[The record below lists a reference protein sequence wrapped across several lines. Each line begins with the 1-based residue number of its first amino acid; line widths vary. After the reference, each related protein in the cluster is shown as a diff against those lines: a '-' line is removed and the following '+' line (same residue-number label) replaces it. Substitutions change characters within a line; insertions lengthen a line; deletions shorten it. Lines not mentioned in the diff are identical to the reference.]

1 MVDGNERFRWVGLL
15 GGLFLFALLLMLPAP
30 EGLSTSAWRTAA
42 VGVLMGS
49 WWITEAVPIAVTAF
63 LPLVLFPVLGVAEIG
78 DAAGPYANPL
88 IFLFLG
94 GFVIAQ
100 GMQKWGLH
108 RRIALNIIRTLGSK
122 PTAIVAGFMVSTAF
136 LSMWVSN
143 TATALMMLPIALSI
157 IELVPAG
164 GPSESE
170 VRDRKNFSLAILLT
184 IAYSASIGG
193 MATLIGTPTNA
204 LLAGFLDETY
214 GYRISFVQWMLAGV
228 PLMLVGLVLT
238 YWVLTRVLFPV
249 YMKELPGGRAVL
261 DDELQLLGPISRPE
275 VMVAAV
281 FGLVALLWIF
291 RPLLSGSLPGMSDT
305 GIAMFGAVLLF
316 LLPVNAAKGEF
327 VLDWRTAERL
337 PWGVL
342 ILFGGGLSL
351 AASIQNTGLA
361 TWIGSGLSG
370 ISTWPVLL
378 IVLAVLIMIVFLTE
392 LTSNTATA
400 AAFLPIVAAV
410 SIGIGQ
416 NPLMLA
422 IPTVLGASCAFMLP
436 VATPPNAIVYGSG
449 ALTIPQMARAGI
461 WLNVLFILLIT
472 VLTYTLVF
480 PVFNVEPGT
489 VPVWATTPG

>member
-1 MVDGNERFRWVGLL
+1 ML
-15 GGLFLFALLLMLPAP
+15 GGMVLFVLILLLPVP
-30 EGLSTSAWRTAA
+30 EGLSLAGWRTAA
-42 VGVLMGS
+42 VAVFMGA

-63 LPLVLFPVLGVAEIG
+63 LPLVLFPLLGVADIG
-78 DAAGPYANPL
+78 GAAEPYANPL

-100 GMQKWGLH
+100 AMQKWGLH
-108 RRIALNIIRTLGSK
+108 RRIALSIIHAIGTK
-122 PTAIVAGFMVSTAF
+122 PTSIVAGFMVSTAF

-143 TATALMMLPIALSI
+143 TATSLMMLPIALSI
-157 IELVPAG
+157 IELVPEAG
-164 GPSESE
+164 SKESD
-170 VRDRKNFSLAILLT
+170 VYDRKNFSIAILLT

-214 GYRISFVQWMLAGV
+214 GYRISFVQWMIVGV
-228 PLMLVGLVLT
+228 PLMVVGLAAT

-249 YMKELPGGRAVL
+249 RMRELPGGRAVL
-261 DDELQLLGPISRPE
+261 DGELRQMGRITKPE
-275 VMVAAV
+275 VMVALV
-281 FGLVALLWIF
+281 FGMVAFLWIF
-291 RPLLSGSLPGMSDT
+291 RPLLSGLMPGMSDT
-305 GIAMFGAVLLF
+305 SIAMFGAVVLF
-316 LLPVNAAKGEF
+316 LLPVNATKGEF

-351 AASIQNTGLA
+351 AAAIQNTGLA
-361 TWIGSGLSG
+361 AWIGSGLSG
-370 ISTWPVLL
+370 ISTWPLVL
-378 IVLAVLIMIVFLTE
+378 VVVAVLILIVFLTE

-410 SIGIGQ
+410 SVGIGQ
-416 NPLMLA
+416 NPLLLA

-461 WLNVLFILLIT
+461 WLNFLFIVLIT
-472 VLTYTLVF
+472 VLTYTLVI
-480 PVFNVEPGT
+480 PVFDVEPGT
-489 VPVWATTPG
+489 VPVWATPPQ